1 MIMVKNKNEEL
12 VARLEYYLEELKT
25 SCGDRKD
32 LKHGH
37 INHKTYAQIFQ
48 EIEEDE
54 DIRDVL
60 NVNIVLHKDL
70 EYKWQYEIRLIID
83 ECMFIRK
90 NRKEI
95 NLYETRLEA
104 QKACA
109 VRLADLIDAQI
120 EKLIELW

>member
-1 MIMVKNKNEEL
+1 MIKFTNEQL
-12 VARLEYYLEELKT
+12 VARLEYYLKELKT
-25 SCGDRKD
+25 SCGDR
-32 LKHGH
+32 H
-37 INHKTYAQIFQ
+37 AQIFQ
-48 EIEEDE
+48 EIEEIEEDE
-54 DIRDVL
+54 QIRDVL
-60 NVNIVLHKDL
+60 NVNIVFYKDL
-70 EYKWQYEIRLIID
+70 SYKWQYEIRLIID
-83 ECMFIRK
+83 ECMFSSY